1 MIAVALS
8 IAAVAAGPP
17 HAHRDPAAL
26 CRAVTCKRR
35 VARKAAQRHWRRVV
49 RAYGPGRLHA
59 RVACESASA
68 GGYRLSTTGNGF
80 WFAHQFT
87 PATWHA
93 AGGRI
98 SVRLHRPVGV
108 WTVQPTPLEQ
118 DYRAVVA
125 DAQQGD
131 PWPNCP

>member
-8 IAAVAAGPP
+8 IAAIVAGPP
-17 HAHRDPAAL
+17 PTHVDPAAH
-26 CRAVTCKRR
+26 CWRVTCKRR
-35 VARKAAQRHWRRVV
+35 VARRAVRRHWRHAV
-49 RAYGPGRLHA
+49 RAYGPWRLRA
-59 RVACESASA
+59 RVGCESASA

-87 PATWHA
+87 PQTWHA

-98 SVRLHRPVGV
+98 SVRLRRPVGA
-108 WTVQPTPLEQ
+108 WTTQPTRLEQ